1 MTMRRTLLRG
11 CVGIA
16 AFSAVSAVG
25 VLSGC
30 GFQLRQAPTFAFR
43 TLVGPLTD
51 ASPLRRELR
60 TALEQAGIKVL
71 LALPPANPNAA
82 VSPAAEVDVVLDVL
96 SDQREKAV
104 VGSTAAGQVREF
116 QLRSRFRFRLRTLQG
131 KDLIEDAEILLQR
144 DISYNEALALSKAEE
159 EAELYRHMQT
169 DIVQQV
175 MRRLAAVRSL

>member
-1 MTMRRTLLRG
+1 MRRTVLRG
-11 CVGIA
+11 VMAGGA
-16 AFSAVSAVG
+16 LSALG
-25 VLSGC
+25 VLTGC

-43 TLVGPLTD
+43 TLLGPLTD

-60 TALEQAGIKVL
+60 GALEQAGITVL
-71 LALPPANPNAA
+71 LTLPPPNPNAA
-82 VSPAAEVDVVLDVL
+82 VSPAAGVDVVLEVL
-96 SDQREKAV
+96 TDQREKAV

-159 EAELYRHMQT
+159 EAEMYRDMQT

-175 MRRLAAVRSL
+175 MRRLAAVRTL